1 MKRAE
6 ILDSAK
12 EIVTKDREE
21 QYGAP
26 EDNFAIIAELWTSY
40 VKARCTPNNPL
51 VDISPADVGAMMI
64 LLKTARIAGGSE
76 KADNFIDIAG
86 YAACA
91 GELVSKK
98 NE

>member
-1 MKRAE
+1 M
-6 ILDSAK
+6 
-12 EIVTKDREE
+12 TKDREE

-40 VKARCTPNNPL
+40 VKARCAPNNAL
-51 VDISPADVGAMMI
+51 VDIGPADVGAMMI
-64 LLKTARIAGGSE
+64 LLKTARIAGGRE

>member
-1 MKRAE
+1 MIKIEDVDVDGWKPAIRGMRNSLNSWKKSDSYAAVNCAE
-6 ILDSAK
+6 CGLI
-12 EIVTKDREE
+12 EE
-21 QYGAP
+21 RG
-26 EDNFAIIAELWTSY
+26 I
-40 VKARCTPNNPL
+40 C
-51 VDISPADVGAMMI
+51 
-64 LLKTARIAGGSE
+64 E